1 MDDQDFIL
9 RRGKWESNLGCRS
22 EDEQWREIVVNRRRR
37 RGSCGGAIVE
47 VARESLTH
55 APELQS

>member
-1 MDDQDFIL
+1 MIL
-9 RRGKWESNLGCRS
+9 FCEGVNGSLISAVAQKMNGGERS
-22 EDEQWREIVVNRRRR
+22 LSTGGGVEGPRD
-37 RGSCGGAIVE
+37 GAIVE